1 MKASLP
7 LDHGAEGANGTC
19 GRNVVAIAP
28 LARQLLS
35 PRVADL
41 DAVEAEGARDLFKE
55 ARLLSHRFDERHPK
69 PGDGEP
75 EREAG
80 ETRTASHVDESLSP
94 GPLARSESGEG
105 VKEVLASDV
114 ERRSDRGEVRRR
126 IAFDEEIRIPLAESD
141 RRRVQTYADPPGIA
155 REEREGRVGGDGRHG
170 PYRMSVRPAAV
181 VAWTAALII
190 SCGLLALPL
199 LVDAA
204 TSPVTIQ
211 GFAYSPTPL
220 TIRAGDTVT
229 WTNRDSAQHSA
240 FFNDGFKTPALSQGQ
255 SASLVFSSAGTFNYI
270 CGIHGAAMKG
280 TVIVQA
286 AATPVPTPTPP
297 PPATPVPTPVRTIA
311 PTAAPT
317 APPTPEPTAAPTAPP
332 PTEVPTQ
339 SPAVSATPAAWA
351 YLAFLLSILPVG
363 LASLPIRRWL
373 GRS

>member
-1 MKASLP
+1 
-7 LDHGAEGANGTC
+7 
-19 GRNVVAIAP
+19 
-28 LARQLLS
+28 
-35 PRVADL
+35 
-41 DAVEAEGARDLFKE
+41 
-55 ARLLSHRFDERHPK
+55 
-69 PGDGEP
+69 
-75 EREAG
+75 
-80 ETRTASHVDESLSP
+80 
-94 GPLARSESGEG
+94 
-105 VKEVLASDV
+105 
-114 ERRSDRGEVRRR
+114 
-126 IAFDEEIRIPLAESD
+126 
-141 RRRVQTYADPPGIA
+141 
-155 REEREGRVGGDGRHG
+155 
-170 PYRMSVRPAAV
+170 MSVRPAAV

-297 PPATPVPTPVRTIA
+297 PPPPATPAPTPVRTVA
-311 PTAAPT
+311 PTPAPT
-317 APPTPEPTAAPTAPP
+317 APPTPEPTAAPTAPS
-332 PTEVPTQ
+332 PTEAPTQ
-339 SPAVSATPAAWA
+339 SPAVSATPAVARASPSAVAVQATPSPTPNETPSALLIAGAAVAVVALGAVAWF
-351 YLAFLLSILPVG
+351 LAH
-363 LASLPIRRWL
+363 RT
-373 GRS
+373 